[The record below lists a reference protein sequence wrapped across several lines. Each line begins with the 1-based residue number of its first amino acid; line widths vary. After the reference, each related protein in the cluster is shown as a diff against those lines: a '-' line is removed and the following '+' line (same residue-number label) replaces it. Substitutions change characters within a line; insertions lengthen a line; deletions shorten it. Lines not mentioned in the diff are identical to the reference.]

1 MAGRAHVVIDAAD
14 YFELM
19 QEAMLG
25 AHQRIMLVGWDF
37 DTRIKMSG
45 GRRWWNRHRSTRY
58 PARFG
63 AFVAWLARRRQ
74 DRLRVYV
81 LRWNFGALKFLARG
95 GMVFDLIRWGW
106 NRAIRY
112 RLDQAHP
119 FGCSQHQKLVV
130 IDDSFAACGGIDMTG
145 DRWDTSEHRDN
156 DPRRA
161 RPPSLFSWKGR
172 LYGPWHDLAMLVDGE
187 AAAAL
192 GELARE
198 RWRVS
203 GGSEIPPCMPER
215 RPDQRAPW
223 PKALVPDFAHVEV
236 GIART
241 RARWNGLAER
251 REVEALFLEHIARA
265 RRFIY
270 IETQYFASRRVAE
283 AIGARLAE
291 ADPPEIILITA
302 AKAPTWLQ
310 RMAMDTAR
318 VRLLAALNAVDH
330 AGRLHV
336 YVPVTAGGA
345 PIYVHAKLM
354 IVDDEVLRIGSANL
368 NNRSMGCDSEC
379 DLFLDARRPANAHIG
394 PAITRLRHRLLAE
407 HCGMGVT
414 QLRRALA
421 GGMRMADMIA
431 AASQT
436 TKRLAPFVLPAL
448 SPTEKRLADSALLD
462 PESADEI
469 LAPLAKRSGLFR
481 RGGLA
486 PPGEPK
492 DITP

>member
-1 MAGRAHVVIDAAD
+1 MWRYAMAGRAHVVIDAAD

-19 QEAMLG
+19 QEAMRG

-37 DTRIKMSG
+37 DTRVKMHG

-63 AFVAWLARRRQ
+63 AFIAWLARRRQ

-95 GMVFDLIRWGW
+95 SMVFDLIRWGW
-106 NRAIRY
+106 NRAIQY
-112 RLDQAHP
+112 RLDSAHP

-130 IDDSFAACGGIDMTG
+130 IDDNFAACGGIDMTG
-145 DRWDTSEHRDN
+145 DRWDTSEHLDN

-161 RPPSLFSWKGR
+161 RPSGR

-187 AAAAL
+187 AASAL
-192 GELARE
+192 GDLVRE

-203 GGSEIPPCMPER
+203 GGGVLAPCHAESHN
-215 RPDQRAPW
+215 PW
-223 PKALVPDFAHVEV
+223 PKGLVADFQNVEV

-241 RARWNGLAER
+241 RAQWHGLAER

-265 RRFIY
+265 KAFIY

-283 AIGARLAE
+283 AIAARLAE

-302 AKAPTWLQ
+302 ARATTWLQ
-310 RMAMDTAR
+310 RVAMDNAR
-318 VRLLAALNAVDH
+318 MRLLAALRSVDH

-336 YVPVTAGGA
+336 YVPVTKGGT

-368 NNRSMGCDSEC
+368 NNRSMGLDSEC
-379 DLFLDARRPANAHIG
+379 DLFLDAARPANSHIG

-407 HCGMGVT
+407 HCGIGMDQVA
-414 QLRRALA
+414 RALE
-421 GGMRMADMIA
+421 GMSMADMIA
-431 AASQT
+431 TAGQA
-436 TKRLAPFVLPAL
+436 TKRLAPFVLRTL
-448 SPTEKRLADSALLD
+448 SPTEKRWADSAWLD
-462 PESADEI
+462 PEHAE
-469 LAPLAKRSGLFR
+469 AGFEPFGMRAGLFR
-481 RGGLA
+481 AGGLA
-486 PPGEPK
+486 PPGDLKE
-492 DITP
+492 ITP